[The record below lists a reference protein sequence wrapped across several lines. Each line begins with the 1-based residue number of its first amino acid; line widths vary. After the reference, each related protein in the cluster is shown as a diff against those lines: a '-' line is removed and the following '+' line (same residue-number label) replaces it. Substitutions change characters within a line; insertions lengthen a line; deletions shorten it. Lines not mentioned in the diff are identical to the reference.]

1 MDKVLKQRLVGAT
14 ILIALA
20 VIFVPMLFDGGDDR
34 DVRRDSALDLPPPPS
49 ERREVRR
56 VPLDP
61 GRTVEP
67 EPAAEAELP
76 PEPEPQPEPFVEA
89 DEITLLAPDEEAAE
103 PGVDPAVP
111 DQEPAEPEVSAE
123 ALVEH
128 EEDDAVDTVAEA
140 EPEAAPEPEEPVA
153 EAAEPDGNW
162 MVQVASFSSAETAES
177 LRDQLDRLGHAAAV
191 DTVVRGETR
200 LHRLQA
206 GPYSDRAAAERAR
219 SQIATTVSGVEPVV
233 RQLAGATAVEAREAA
248 EPAYSVQVGSF
259 AERANADRQLA
270 QLVENGFDAFLH
282 PDEGRTRAIWRVRV
296 GQFPERR
303 QAVEMQRQLSEQA
316 GLEGLV
322 VSHP

>member
-20 VIFVPMLFDGGDDR
+20 VIFVPMLFDGGDDG
-34 DVRRDSALDLPPPPS
+34 DTRRDSALDLPPPPS

-56 VPLDP
+56 VPLNP

-67 EPAAEAELP
+67 EPATEAELP
-76 PEPEPQPEPFVEA
+76 PEPEPEPLVVA

-103 PGVDPAVP
+103 PGADPAVP
-111 DQEPAEPEVSAE
+111 DQEPAEPAVSAE
-123 ALVEH
+123 TLVEAA
-128 EEDDAVDTVAEA
+128 EEDAVDTVAEA
-140 EPEAAPEPEEPVA
+140 EPEAAPEPDAPVA
-153 EAAEPDGNW
+153 ETAQAGGNW
-162 MVQVASFSSAETAES
+162 MVQVASFSSAETAER

-206 GPYSDRAAAERAR
+206 GPYADRAGAERAR

-233 RQLAGATAVEAREAA
+233 RQRAGTTAA
-248 EPAYSVQVGSF
+248 PAQTDAQPGFSVQVGSF
-259 AERANADRQLA
+259 AERSNADRLHA
-270 QLVENGFDAFLH
+270 QLLENGFEAFLH
-282 PDEGRTRAIWRVRV
+282 PDESRTRAIWRVRV

-303 QAVEMQRQLSEQA
+303 QAAAMQRQLSEQA